1 MIRILWILFF
11 TGCAFIGS
19 AQERK
24 NNIYAVVIGIS
35 NYESK
40 NIRQLVYSHKDAQLF
55 AQWLQSTSGGNV
67 PGSNIRVLLNEQA
80 TIAAIYNALD
90 WLKQQCK
97 EGDDV
102 YIYFSGHGDIETVD
116 NRNKGYLLAYNTPPH
131 NYPNNAVSVEQL
143 NEDANYLTLQ
153 KKARVVIITDACHS
167 GKLAGD
173 FFKGKQWVAQQLQ
186 QVLNNEIRLAS
197 CAADEEAAEGEF
209 WDGGRGVFSYYLLR
223 GLYGQADIVK
233 DKQITFDE
241 LQQYI
246 NTSFKADEYLQL
258 LNHKQAPVTDG
269 NPLLVMARVDSSSVQ
284 QNQPQQKLIPAAVE
298 PIDAFFNHALTYPF
312 ENFIAFGS
320 LPPLTEN
327 TFASYIIEQCIVQD
341 SIDNTT
347 TDASGKKSI
356 YLSAYSDT
364 LELLKKQLLTD
375 ASLRKQFNE
384 KFVELVQTNAQ
395 AMINA
400 YLNGEESELEK
411 RQYYYSGSRNYND
424 FLPMIKLAL
433 TLIPSNHHL
442 TQVLQINL
450 HYLSGVLARLQM
462 ATSKKTDSLV
472 KAAFQHQYKTLELE
486 PYAAY
491 VHNELANL
499 YVHRKI
505 FDSAQYHF
513 DMASALAST
522 WAIPWSNQIRMNLML
537 KNNKKATMA
546 LHKADSLQPNLSY
559 VYMNAGIL
567 MERKQQLLEAISY
580 YERAAKLNPVHF
592 LPFERLGYLYL
603 QTGSYENA
611 NACFIKA
618 ASLKNDF
625 AINDNYFR
633 YGVEL
638 GGFPPVEPSAFLGS
652 CFDKSNLVQNN
663 QHPFVLLLRTIAS
676 KKAISSDSFTHH
688 LQFIIREQPAAPLA
702 HHYLGKTLVESGKFK
717 EAIPVLKEAM
727 TNYVPDSLLLK
738 RFTGVFANEAFE
750 TCLVQLL
757 PYLNYDVREDFYLL
771 ALAYEQLHLMED
783 AIAVYEKA
791 ARIENEKLKNQAI
804 FKDYEKN
811 FELEKQKHEQAGEDD
826 YVPMDEMLLLY
837 EMPVKPSSVILQ
849 MKLYEQLQNYEKAE
863 AVLLQQV
870 ALSRKAGDLRRRSFK
885 QVPGTDK
892 LTGIA
897 INFFWIKAN
906 RDLEITVHDFYTRM
920 MQLQPRNFYWKQQA
934 ASFLYHRLELAYS
947 QLPQELYASFTA
959 DFSNHAYPWGT
970 SDEIYK
976 AQQAYWPLPGLKDTI
991 VIETPAFLPVQT
1003 ALNYAVQAQV
1013 LSPNTAPDVETAVL
1027 FADLNN
1033 WLGIDTASKRW
1044 YEYALRL
1051 VPKDSAIRNR
1061 LVQLLLYTG
1070 NYTEARHHLDTLQLQ
1085 QHITAAGR
1093 QVLIFFHTAA
1103 GNYTRAVS
1111 LIRESVSA
1119 SVSDRCHKLLQEANV
1134 LLLQKK
1140 YITVIN
1146 LLEKQFPQMRLQG
1159 REDEEATEL
1168 QQLLAI
1174 RFYVLARCYALLKQD
1189 AQAVNYLK
1197 KAMANGFANYH
1208 VIINDAAWATIK
1220 RGNNK
1225 KLFQEAAANAKQ
1237 RTNEGDTIPVDITPL
1252 NYRIPGEANYADYLQ
1267 DLYRSLK
1274 IGTARP
1280 RFSLF

>member
-1 MIRILWILFF
+1 MV
-11 TGCAFIGS
+11 AFLLYAGAGF
-19 AQERK
+19 AQTKTRTT
-24 NNIYAVVIGIS
+24 YAVVIGIAS
-35 NYESK
+35 YENK
-40 NIRQLVYSHKDAQLF
+40 TIRQLVYSNKDAQLF
-55 AQWLQSTSGGNV
+55 AQWLQSPSGGNV
-67 PGSNIRVLLNEQA
+67 PVSNIRVLLNEQA

-90 WLKQQCK
+90 WLKQQCN
-97 EGDDV
+97 EGDEV

-116 NRNKGYLLAYNTPPH
+116 NKNKGYLLAYNTPPH
-131 NYPNNAVSVEQL
+131 NYPNNAVSVEAL
-143 NEDANYLTLQ
+143 NADANFLTLQ
-153 KKARVVIITDACHS
+153 KKAKVTIITDACHS

-186 QVLNNEIRLAS
+186 QVLNNEIRLTA

-223 GLYGQADIVK
+223 GLYGVADKMK
-233 DKQITFDE
+233 DGKITFAE
-241 LQQYI
+241 LQEYI
-246 NTSFKADEYLQL
+246 NTSIKTDEYLQL
-258 LNHKQAPVTDG
+258 LKHKQTPVTDG
-269 NPLLVMARVDSSSVQ
+269 NPLLVMAAVDTTELLHFKQ
-284 QNQPQQKLIPAAVE
+284 QQQFVSTVTQQ
-298 PIDAFFNHALTYPF
+298 PIDAFFNHAAQNPL
-312 ENFIAFGS
+312 ENFIPFDS
-320 LPPLTEN
+320 LPSLTP
-327 TFASYIIEQCIVQD
+327 TDFAAYTINICIEQD
-341 SIDNTT
+341 SIDNSTQDET
-347 TDASGKKSI
+347 GATHTVPTL
-356 YLSAYSDT
+356 YTDT
-364 LELLKKQLLTD
+364 LRLLQQQLQSD
-375 ASLRKQFNE
+375 PSLQKQFIE
-384 KFVELVQTNAQ
+384 RFAELVHTNTQ

-400 YLNGEESELEK
+400 YLNGEEAELEK
-411 RQYYYSGSRNYND
+411 RQYYYSGDRNYND
-424 FLPMIKLAL
+424 FLPMIKTAL

-442 TQVLQINL
+442 AEVLQINM

-499 YVHRKI
+499 YVHQKK

-546 LHKADSLQPNLSY
+546 LHKADSLQPHLSY

-567 MERKQQLLEAISY
+567 MELEQQLLEAISY

-625 AINDNYFR
+625 AINDNYFQ

-638 GGFPPVEPSAFLGS
+638 GGFPPAEPSAFLGS

-676 KKAISSDSFTHH
+676 KKAISTDSFTHH
-688 LQFIIREQPAAPLA
+688 LQFIIREQPSAPLA
-702 HHYLGKTLVESGKFK
+702 HHYLGRILIETGKFK

-727 TNYVPDSLLLK
+727 THYLPDSLLLK

-750 TCLVQLL
+750 TCLAQLL
-757 PYLNYDVREDFYLL
+757 PHLNYDVREDFYLL
-771 ALAYEQLHLMED
+771 ARAYEQLHLMED

-791 ARIENEKLKNQAI
+791 ARIENEKLKNQAV

-811 FELEKQKHEQAGEDD
+811 FELEKQRHEQAGEDD
-826 YVPMDEMLLLY
+826 YVPMEEMLLLY
-837 EMPVKPSSVILQ
+837 ETPVKTSSVILQ

-870 ALSRKAGDLRRRSFK
+870 ALSRKAGDLRRQSFK

-892 LTGIA
+892 LTGIT

-920 MQLQPRNFYWKQQA
+920 MQLQPRNYYWKQQA
-934 ASFLYHRLELAYS
+934 ALFLYHRLEMAYR

-976 AQQAYWPLPGLKDTI
+976 PQQAYWPLPALKDTI

-1003 ALNYAVQAQV
+1003 ALKYAEQAQV
-1013 LSPNTAPDVETAVL
+1013 LSPNAAPDVQTAVL

-1044 YEYALRL
+1044 YEYTLRL

-1070 NYTEARHHLDTLQLQ
+1070 NYTEARPHLDTLQLQ
-1085 QHITAAGR
+1085 HHITAAGT
-1093 QVLIFFHTAA
+1093 QDLIFFHTAA
-1103 GNYTRAVS
+1103 GNYTRAAS
-1111 LIRESVSA
+1111 LIRQSGSA
-1119 SVSDRCHKLLQEANV
+1119 SVSDRCRMRLQEANV
-1134 LLLQKK
+1134 LLQQKK
-1140 YITVIN
+1140 YSSVIS
-1146 LLEKQFPQMRLQG
+1146 LLGKQFPQIRLQG

-1174 RFYVLARCYALLKQD
+1174 RFYILARSYALLKQD
-1189 AQAVNYLK
+1189 VIAVSYLR

-1208 VIINDAAWATIK
+1208 VIVNDAAWATIK
-1220 RGNNK
+1220 KGSNK
-1225 KLFQEAAANAKQ
+1225 KLFQEAAENAKQ
-1237 RTNEGDTIPVDITPL
+1237 STNEGDTIPVDISPL
-1252 NYRIPGEANYADYLQ
+1252 NYRIPGEASYADYL
-1267 DLYRSLK
+1267 DELYRSLK

>member
-1 MIRILWILFF
+1 MTRCIWLICLLLFYMSHSF
-11 TGCAFIGS
+11 
-19 AQERK
+19 AQNK
-24 NNIYAVVIGIS
+24 KNIYAVVIGIAS
-35 NYESK
+35 YENKS
-40 NIRQLVYSHKDAQLF
+40 IRQLTYSNKDAQLF
-55 AQWLQSTSGGNV
+55 AQWLQSRSGGNV
-67 PGSNIRVLLNEQA
+67 PVSNIRVLLNEQA

-90 WLKQQCK
+90 WLKQQCN
-97 EGDDV
+97 EGDEV
-102 YIYFSGHGDIETVD
+102 YIYFSGHGDVETVD
-116 NRNKGYLLAYNTPPH
+116 QKNKGYLLAYNTPPH

-143 NEDANYLTLQ
+143 NADANFLTLQ
-153 KKARVVIITDACHS
+153 KKAKVTIITDACHS

-186 QVLNNEIRLAS
+186 QVLNNEIRLTA

-223 GLYGQADIVK
+223 GLYGLADKMK
-233 DKQITFDE
+233 DGRVTFAE
-241 LQQYI
+241 LQEYI
-246 NTSFKADEYLQL
+246 NTSIKTDEYLQL
-258 LNHKQAPVTDG
+258 LKHKQTPVTDG
-269 NPLLVMARVDSSSVQ
+269 NPLLVMAAVDTTGLLHFKQ
-284 QNQPQQKLIPAAVE
+284 QQFVSAVTPQ
-298 PIDAFFNHALTYPF
+298 PIDVFFNHAAQNPL
-312 ENFIAFGS
+312 ERFIAFDS
-320 LPPLTEN
+320 LPSLTE
-327 TFASYIIEQCIVQD
+327 TGFAAYIIDFCIQQD
-341 SIDNTT
+341 SIDILTQGET
-347 TDASGKKSI
+347 EVIHTFPTP
-356 YLSAYSDT
+356 YTDT
-364 LELLKKQLLTD
+364 LRLLQQQLQSD
-375 ASLRKQFNE
+375 PSLQKQFIE
-384 KFVELVQTNAQ
+384 RFAELVHTNAQ

-400 YLNGEESELEK
+400 YLNGEEAELEK
-411 RQYYYSGSRNYND
+411 RQYYYSGARNYSD
-424 FLPMIKLAL
+424 FLPMIKVALA
-433 TLIPSNHHL
+433 LIPSNHHL
-442 TQVLQINL
+442 AEVLQINY

-472 KAAFQHQYKTLELE
+472 TAAFQHQYKTLELE

-499 YVHRKI
+499 YVHRKK

-546 LHKADSLQPNLSY
+546 LHKADSLQPHLSY
-559 VYMNAGIL
+559 VYMNAGVL
-567 MERKQQLLEAISY
+567 MEREQQLLAAISY
-580 YERAAKLNPVHF
+580 YERAAKLNPVHY

-625 AINDNYFR
+625 AVNDEYFR

-638 GGFPPVEPSAFLGS
+638 GGFPPVEPSAFLVS
-652 CFDKSNLVQNN
+652 CFDKSNPVQIN
-663 QHPFVLLLRTIAS
+663 QHPLELLLRTIVS
-676 KKAISSDSFTHH
+676 KKTISTDSLISH
-688 LQFIIREQPAAPLA
+688 LHFIIREQPSAPLA
-702 HHYLGKTLVESGKFK
+702 HHYLGRTLVETGKFK

-727 TNYVPDSLLLK
+727 RHYLPDSLLLK

-750 TCLVQLL
+750 TCLAQVL

-771 ALAYEQLHLMED
+771 AHAYKQQQLIED

-791 ARIENEKLKNQAI
+791 ARIENEKLNDQAV

-811 FELEKQKHEQAGEDD
+811 FELEKKRHEQAGEDD

-837 EMPVKPSSVILQ
+837 ETPVKTSSVILQ

-870 ALSRKAGDLRRRSFK
+870 ALSRKAGDLRRHSFK

-892 LTGIA
+892 LTGIT

-920 MQLQPRNFYWKQQA
+920 MELQPRNYYWKQQA
-934 ASFLYHRLELAYS
+934 ALFLYHRLEMAYS

-976 AQQAYWPLPGLKDTI
+976 EQQAYWPLPGLKDTI

-1003 ALNYAVQAQV
+1003 ALKYAEQAQV

-1070 NYTEARHHLDTLQLQ
+1070 NYTEARPHLDTLQLQ
-1085 QHITAAGR
+1085 HHITAAGT
-1093 QVLIFFHTAA
+1093 QDLIFFHTAA
-1103 GNYTRAVS
+1103 GNYTKAVS
-1111 LIRESVSA
+1111 LIRQSGST
-1119 SVSDRCHKLLQEANV
+1119 SVSDRCRMRLQEANV
-1134 LLLQKK
+1134 LLQQKR
-1140 YITVIN
+1140 YSSVIN

-1174 RFYVLARCYALLKQD
+1174 RFYVLARCYALLKED
-1189 AQAVNYLK
+1189 VIAVSYLR

-1208 VIINDAAWATIK
+1208 VIIHDAAWATIK
-1220 RGNNK
+1220 KGNNK
-1225 KLFQEAAANAKQ
+1225 KLFQEAAENAKQ
-1237 RTNEGDTIPVDITPL
+1237 RTNDGDTIPVDITPL
-1252 NYRIPGEANYADYLQ
+1252 NYRIPGEASYADYLQ
-1267 DLYRSLK
+1267 DLYRSIK
-1274 IGTARP
+1274 RSTTRP
-1280 RFSLF
+1280 GFQLF